1 MRIIAA
7 GVSGFLGARLTSALT
22 ADGHDVVRLV
32 RRPAQG
38 PAESTWDPDRGQLD
52 HAVFDGADAVIN
64 LCGAGIGDH
73 RWTHQYKQ
81 LLWSSRVTPTRVLAE
96 ECAQS
101 GVPTLLNA
109 SGTGFY
115 GARHDTRIDTE
126 RSPAGETFLAE
137 VCVDWEAATE
147 AAVQDD
153 VRVVLLRTAPVIGRD
168 GGMLTQLAPVIT
180 LGLGGRLGRGDQ
192 WFPWISVT
200 DWVRAVRHLLNS
212 TVDGAVNMAAPYPVS
227 NAEFMSALARQYHRP
242 APWVVPAPALHLV
255 LGQFAEELLG
265 GQRAVPTVLHDDGFE
280 FSHRT
285 LDVALAAELG

>member
-7 GVSGFLGARLTSALT
+7 GVSGFLGARLTAALT
-22 ADGHDVVRLV
+22 ADGHEVVRLV

-38 PAESTWDPDRGQLD
+38 PAESTWDPDNGQLD
-52 HAVFDGADAVIN
+52 RAVLDGADAVVN

-73 RWTHQYKQ
+73 RWTHSYKQ
-81 LLWSSRVTPTRVLAE
+81 LLWSSRVTPTLLLAQ
-96 ECAQS
+96 ECAS
-101 GVPTLLNA
+101 LGVPTLLNA

-115 GARHDTRIDTE
+115 GARRDTRIDTE
-126 RSPAGETFLAE
+126 RSPAGETFLAQ

-147 AAVQDD
+147 PAVEGN

-168 GGMLTQLAPVIT
+168 GGMLTQLGPVVK
-180 LGLGGRLGRGDQ
+180 LGLGGRLGSGDQ

-200 DWVRAVRHLLNS
+200 DWVRAVRHLLAS
-212 TVDGAVNMAAPYPVS
+212 SVEGAVNMTAPYPVT
-227 NAEFMSALARQYHRP
+227 NAEFMTALARQFHRP
-242 APWVVPAPALHLV
+242 APWVVPGPALHAV

-285 LDVALAAELG
+285 LDVALSAELG